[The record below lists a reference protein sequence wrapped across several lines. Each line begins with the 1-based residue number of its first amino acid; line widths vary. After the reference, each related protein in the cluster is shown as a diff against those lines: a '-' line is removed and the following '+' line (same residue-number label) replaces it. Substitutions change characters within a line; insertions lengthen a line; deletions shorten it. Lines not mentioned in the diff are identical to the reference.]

1 MSYLDDLAAQM
12 QVAADRLSQEPGHF
26 QQHFARHLLEDRR
39 TVVLLAL
46 REPEQELLISTRAA
60 REQAT
65 KET

>member
-39 TVVLLAL
+39 TVLLLAL
-46 REPEQELLISTRAA
+46 REPEPAEVTPG
-60 REQAT
+60 
-65 KET
+65 

>member
-46 REPEQELLISTRAA
+46 REPEPEPVTGRA
-60 REQAT
+60 E
-65 KET
+65 